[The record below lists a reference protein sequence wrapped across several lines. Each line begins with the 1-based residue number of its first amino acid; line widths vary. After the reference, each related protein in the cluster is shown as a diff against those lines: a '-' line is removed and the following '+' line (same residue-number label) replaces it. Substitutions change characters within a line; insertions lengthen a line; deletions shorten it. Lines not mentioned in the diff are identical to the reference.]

1 MNKISNVLFVVS
13 GIWEHVSFKRRREL
27 FLYLAIMFA
36 ASVLEIL
43 TVSFALPL
51 IQILI
56 QPEKIYSIKFV
67 NFLVREV
74 HVSNLDQLLSIVVVA
89 FVTIVF
95 LSGAIRIILVKI
107 NSQFSFSL
115 GADMSEEI
123 YMKTLY
129 QPYKVHTIRSTSE
142 VITAIINKTNDIIY
156 NAILPMLTIISSL
169 LLTTVILIAL
179 AFINLTA
186 TLMFFLGFTF
196 LYLMITRFTKAKLN
210 KNSEIVS
217 IESVKVTKSLQ
228 EGLGGARDIIL
239 DGTQQFYCDNFSR
252 AGRLMRMAQGYNQFI
267 VQCPRY
273 LVETLG
279 TIIIAVVAF
288 NIRQSDVVGGIAIV
302 GVLTL
307 AAQRVLP
314 LIQQAYSSWSAITGA
329 LYSLN
334 DTLVLLNQKINIPK
348 STEVIPA
355 DFRYGIK
362 LENVSFKYTEK
373 SNLIFNN
380 FNYEIKKGSR
390 VGIIGKSGC
399 GKSTLLDLIMAL
411 LPPTE
416 GRLVIDG
423 ECVNLSNSRAW
434 QMCIA
439 HVPQN
444 IFLSD
449 LSIKENIAIGVE
461 LKDIDD
467 ALINKVINDAQL
479 TEVIDQMPDGIKTKV
494 GERGIRLSGGQ
505 RQRIGIARALYK
517 KPKIIIFDE
526 ATSALD
532 SETEAEVISAINS
545 ISRDITIIMVAHRR
559 STLTHCDE
567 VLDLNKIK
575 RNT

>member
-228 EGLGGARDIIL
+228 EGLGGVRDIIL

>member
-1 MNKISNVLFVVS
+1 MLFVVS

-228 EGLGGARDIIL
+228 EGLGGVRDIIL